1 MLKKILTYGV
11 TYSAIEHTND
21 SKNKEMFSFLQL
33 IKKRKELLVKSR
45 GSYFDNESL
54 VTCLKQL
61 KHVFVVINNQQVLS
75 KEESFTKDT
84 PELITQRAFP
94 NIALTDFYY
103 EVYSNEN
110 KSFISVCRK
119 QYVDDL
125 IKKRMLKK

>member
-110 KSFISVCRK
+110 KSFIP
-119 QYVDDL
+119 D
-125 IKKRMLKK
+125 KK